1 MKQQGYIHIYTG
13 NGKGKTTAAFGLA
26 VRAHY
31 AGYSIY
37 IGQFV
42 KSMQYHEVEVANQLS
57 NICIEQ
63 LGRGCFINVNP
74 QQEDIDLAQQN
85 FKKCANYLQNGSYD
99 MIILDEL
106 FIAIYFKLLTEEQV
120 LEALKNKAPQVEVV
134 LTGRYAPQ
142 SIIEFADL
150 VTEMQEIKHYYEQG
164 VEARDG
170 IER

>member
-1 MKQQGYIHIYTG
+1 MTQKGYIHIYTG

-31 AGYSIY
+31 AGFSIY

-42 KSMQYHEVEVANQLS
+42 KSMQYHEVQIADQLP

-63 LGRGCFINVNP
+63 LGRGCFINEDP

-85 FKKCANYLQNGSYD
+85 FKKCADYIQEGRYD

-106 FIAIYFKLLTEEQV
+106 FIAIYFKLLSEEQV
-120 LEALKNKAPQVEVV
+120 LEVLKHKAPQVELV

>member
-1 MKQQGYIHIYTG
+1 MKQQGYIHVYTG

-26 VRAHY
+26 LRAHY

-42 KSMQYHEVEVANQLS
+42 KSMQYHEVEIAREVS
-57 NICIEQ
+57 HMCIEQ
-63 LGRGCFINVNP
+63 LGRGCFINEDP
-74 QQEDIDLAQQN
+74 QQEDIDLAQKN
-85 FKKCANYLQNGSYD
+85 FTKCAQYIQEGLYD
-99 MIILDEL
+99 MIVLDEL
-106 FIAIYFKLLTEEQV
+106 FIAIYFKLLSEKQV
-120 LEALKNKAPQVEVV
+120 LEVLKNKAPQVEVV

-142 SIIEFADL
+142 SIIDFADL
-150 VTEMQEIKHYYEQG
+150 VTEMQEIKHYYAQG